1 MYNFLY
7 FIFAAL
13 FVLYPFLTLHMDA
26 LGLDEWEIGVN
37 QASVPIVAILG
48 PPISGVIADKIG
60 NFKVFT

>member
-1 MYNFLY
+1 
-7 FIFAAL
+7 
-13 FVLYPFLTLHMDA
+13 MDS

-60 NFKVFT
+60 NFKVHS